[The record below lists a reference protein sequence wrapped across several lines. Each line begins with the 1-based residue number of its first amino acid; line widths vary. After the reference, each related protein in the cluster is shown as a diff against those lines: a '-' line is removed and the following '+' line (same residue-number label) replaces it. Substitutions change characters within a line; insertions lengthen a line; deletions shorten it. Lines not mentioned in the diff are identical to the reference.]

1 MKTNLLK
8 DGALTENSAGLGTVN
23 RKMVRERAVELA
35 VINGRSAQDVSKSD
49 WEVAR
54 CVVGVPVSSPE
65 TCAEFRAE
73 VDEIVCVITPEE
85 FRAVGQFYEDFSQ
98 TTDEEVRE
106 LLASAAGGGDGS

>member
-73 VDEIVCVITPEE
+73 VDEMFWVIPREE
-85 FRAVGQFYEDFSQ
+85 SRPAGQFYKDSPQ
-98 TTDEEVRE
+98 TRDEEVRE